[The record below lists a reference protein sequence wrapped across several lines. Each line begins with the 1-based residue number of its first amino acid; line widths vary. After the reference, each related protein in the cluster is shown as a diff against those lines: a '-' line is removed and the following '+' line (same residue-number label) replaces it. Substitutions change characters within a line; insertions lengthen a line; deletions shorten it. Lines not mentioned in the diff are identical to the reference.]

1 MNIRRNIYSLSPDGP
16 EIAALREGV
25 AAMQSRPPTDP
36 TSWIYQAN
44 IHGSFDAPPNET
56 ARRLWNQCQHQSF
69 FFLSWHRMYLLY
81 FERILREAS
90 GVEDLALPYW
100 DYANSAHR
108 ALPIAFREPADVSN
122 PLYVLQRDLNINRG
136 GLLPEAFVQHR
147 RAFGLV
153 NFMAPTSRLS
163 FGGPTVPAPQHFGT
177 REQRVGALENE
188 PHNNI
193 HGLVG
198 GGAGQAGEIAWDF
211 GWMSHPNTA
220 ARDPIFWLHHSNIDR
235 LWGRWLNQ
243 GGGRENPVNDD
254 VWMDTVFNFATGM
267 DDQGNVFEDSLTGR
281 DILDTLRQL
290 DYRYDD
296 DPPLLPPVP
305 FPAEVAAADVE
316 LAAEERQPTLV
327 GASEGID
334 MIELGAAPVTVPIEM
349 QDENREEVAEVA
361 AAEVVEN
368 RVVLSLEG
376 IQYDQSPGVSYEV
389 YINLPEGQEPDYRSE
404 YFAGT
409 LGFFGL
415 EPDHVHG
422 GGHGPEAEEHQQ
434 PSATVSYDVT
444 PNVRAL
450 QARGEWQEGPVS
462 ATFVMRTVLP
472 PPGDEEAAAAPE
484 TEPAGRPRI
493 ARVTLNT
500 E

>member
-16 EIAALREGV
+16 EIAALRAGV
-25 AAMQSRPPTDP
+25 AAMQSRPTTDP

-44 IHGSFDAPPNET
+44 IHGSFDTPPDERAQRT
-56 ARRLWNQCQHQSF
+56 WNQCQHQSF
-69 FFLSWHRMYLLY
+69 FFLSWHRMYLFY
-81 FERILREAS
+81 FERILRAAS
-90 GVEDLALPYW
+90 GEPDLALPYW
-100 DYANSAHR
+100 DYANTAHR
-108 ALPIAFREPADVSN
+108 ALPVAFRESADALN
-122 PLYVLQRDLNINRG
+122 PLFVLQRDPNINRG
-136 GLLPEAFVQHR
+136 GLLPEPFVQHR
-147 RAFGLV
+147 RAFRLLM
-153 NFMAPTSRLS
+153 FTAPTSRLS

-198 GGAGQAGEIAWDF
+198 GGPGQAGEISWDF

-235 LWGRWLNQ
+235 LWERWLEQ
-243 GGGRENPVNDD
+243 GVGRENPVNDD
-254 VWMDTVFNFATGM
+254 VWMDTLFSFFDENG
-267 DDQGNVFEDSLTGR
+267 FEDRLTGR
-281 DILDTLRQL
+281 DILDTLGDL

-305 FPAEVAAADVE
+305 FPAEVAAAEVE

-327 GASEGID
+327 GASEGIN
-334 MIELGAAPVTVPIEM
+334 MTVELGAAPVTVPIEV
-349 QDENREEVAEVA
+349 QDEAREAVAEVA
-361 AAEVVEN
+361 AAEVVEE
-368 RVVLSLEG
+368 RLLLSFEG
-376 IQYDQSPGVSYEV
+376 IKFDRNPGVAYEV

-422 GGHGPEAEEHQQ
+422 GGHDPEAEGHQQ

-450 QARGEWQEGPVS
+450 QARGEWREGQVS
-462 ATFVMRTVLP
+462 TTLVMRRVLP
-472 PPGDEEAAAAPE
+472 PPGDEAAAVALAE
-484 TEPAGRPRI
+484 AEPAGRPRFER
-493 ARVTLNT
+493 ATLMS

>member
-16 EIAALREGV
+16 EIAALRAGV
-25 AAMQSRPPTDP
+25 AEMQSRDPEDP

-44 IHGSFDAPPNET
+44 IHGVPRDPDPNAPPPLPT
-56 ARRLWNQCQHQSF
+56 WNQCQHRSF

-81 FERILREAS
+81 FERILRDAS
-90 GVEDLALPYW
+90 GDPNLALPYW
-100 DYANSAHR
+100 DYANPAHR
-108 ALPIAFREPADVSN
+108 ALPIAFREPADASN
-122 PLYVLQRDLNINRG
+122 PLFVQQRNPRINSG
-136 GLLPEAFVQHR
+136 GLLPEPFVLHR

-153 NFMAPTSRLS
+153 NFTASTSRLS
-163 FGGPTVPAPQHFGT
+163 FGGPTVPEPQQFGT
-177 REQRVGALENE
+177 GVGALENE
-188 PHNNI
+188 PHNI
-193 HGLVG
+193 VHGLVG
-198 GGAGQAGEIAWDF
+198 GL
-211 GWMSHPNTA
+211 MSNPNTA
-220 ARDPIFWLHHSNIDR
+220 ARDPIFWLHHANIDR
-235 LWGRWLNQ
+235 LWGRWLDQ
-243 GGGRENPVNDD
+243 GGGRQNPVNDD
-254 VWMDTVFNFATGM
+254 VWMDTLFTFF
-267 DDQGNVFEDSLTGR
+267 DPILREDTITGR

-305 FPAEVAAADVE
+305 FPAEVAATEVVS
-316 LAAEERQPTLV
+316 AAEERQPTLV
-327 GASEGID
+327 GASDGLD
-334 MIELGAAPVTVPIEM
+334 VIELGAAPVKVPIEM
-349 QDENREEVAEVA
+349 RDETREEVAEVA

-376 IQYDQSPGVSYEV
+376 VQFDRNPGVAYEV

-422 GGHGPEAEEHQQ
+422 GGHAPEAEEHQQ

-450 QARGEWQEGPVS
+450 QARGEWREGQVS

-472 PPGDEEAAAAPE
+472 PPGDEEAAVAPE
-484 TEPAGRPRI
+484 AEPAGRPRI
-493 ARVTLNT
+493 ERVTLMT

>member
-16 EIAALREGV
+16 EIAALRAGV
-25 AAMQSRPPTDP
+25 AAMQSRPPADP

-44 IHGSFDAPPNET
+44 IHGSFDAPPDERAQRT
-56 ARRLWNQCQHQSF
+56 WNQCQHQSF
-69 FFLSWHRMYLLY
+69 FFLSWHRMYLFY
-81 FERILREAS
+81 FERILRAAS
-90 GVEDLALPYW
+90 GEPDLALPYW
-100 DYANSAHR
+100 DYANTAHR
-108 ALPIAFREPADVSN
+108 VLPIAFREPADASN
-122 PLYVLQRDLNINRG
+122 PLFVQERNQAVNLG
-136 GLLPEAFVQHR
+136 GSLPEPFVQHR
-147 RAFGLV
+147 RAFRLI
-153 NFMAPTSRLS
+153 NFTASTSQLS

-177 REQRVGALENE
+177 REQRVGVLENE

-198 GGAGQAGEIAWDF
+198 GRN
-211 GWMSHPNTA
+211 GWMSNPNTA
-220 ARDPIFWLHHSNIDR
+220 ARDPIFWLHHANIDR
-235 LWGRWLNQ
+235 LWERWLEQ

-254 VWMDTVFNFATGM
+254 VWMDTVFTFFDENG
-267 DDQGNVFEDSLTGR
+267 FEDSLTGR
-281 DILDTLRQL
+281 DILDTLGDL

-305 FPAEVAAADVE
+305 FAAEVAAAEVE

-334 MIELGAAPVTVPIEM
+334 MIELGAVPVTVPIEV
-349 QDENREEVAEVA
+349 QDEAREAVAEVA

-368 RVVLSLEG
+368 RVVLNLEG
-376 IQYDQSPGVSYEV
+376 IQYDRNPGVSYEV

-422 GGHGPEAEEHQQ
+422 GHDPEAEGHEQ

-444 PNVRAL
+444 ANVRAL
-450 QARGEWQEGPVS
+450 QARGEWREGQVS
-462 ATFVMRTVLP
+462 ATLVMRSVLP
-472 PPGDEEAAAAPE
+472 PPADEAEAAVAPAGA
-484 TEPAGRPRI
+484 EPAGRLRFER
-493 ARVTLNT
+493 ATLMT

>member
-25 AAMQSRPPTDP
+25 AAMQGRPPTDP
-36 TSWIYQAN
+36 TSWTYQAN
-44 IHGSFDAPPNET
+44 IHGVPRDPDPNAPPPLPT
-56 ARRLWNQCQHQSF
+56 WNQCQHQSF
-69 FFLSWHRMYLLY
+69 FFLSWHRMYLFY
-81 FERILREAS
+81 FERILRAAS
-90 GVEDLALPYW
+90 GDPDLALPYW
-100 DYANSAHR
+100 DYANTAHR
-108 ALPIAFREPADVSN
+108 ALPIAFREPADATN
-122 PLYVLQRDLNINRG
+122 PLYVQERDQAANLG
-136 GLLPEAFVQHR
+136 GPLPEAFVQHR
-147 RAFGLV
+147 RAFGLI
-153 NFMAPTSRLS
+153 NFSASTSQLS
-163 FGGPTVPAPQHFGT
+163 FGGPRVPSPQHFGT

-198 GGAGQAGEIAWDF
+198 GRD
-211 GWMSHPNTA
+211 GWMSNPNTA

-235 LWGRWLNQ
+235 LWERWLEQ
-243 GGGRENPVNDD
+243 GGGRENPSDDD
-254 VWMDTVFNFATGM
+254 VWLDTVFTLFDENG
-267 DDQGNVFEDSLTGR
+267 FEDRLTGR

-305 FPAEVAAADVE
+305 FAAEVAAADVE
-316 LAAEERQPTLV
+316 LAAQEREPILL
-327 GASEGID
+327 GMSEGAD
-334 MIELGAAPVTVPIEM
+334 MIELRGEPVRVLVQM
-349 QDENREEVAEVA
+349 QDETREEVAELA
-361 AAEVVEN
+361 AADVVEN

-376 IQYDQSPGVSYEV
+376 IQYDRNPGVSYEV

-422 GGHGPEAEEHQQ
+422 GHDPEAGGDEQ
-434 PSATVSYDVT
+434 PSATVSYDIT

-450 QARGEWQEGPVS
+450 QARGEWRGGPVS
-462 ATFVMRTVLP
+462 ATFVMRGVLP
-472 PPGDEEAAAAPE
+472 PPGAEAAAVPE
-484 TEPAGRPRI
+484 SEPAGQPRI
-493 ARVTLNT
+493 AQVTLMT

>member
-16 EIAALREGV
+16 EIAALRAGV
-25 AAMQSRPPTDP
+25 AEMQSRDPADP

-44 IHGSFDAPPNET
+44 IHGSVDTPPDER
-56 ARRLWNQCQHQSF
+56 AQRMWNQCQHRSF

-81 FERILREAS
+81 FERILRDAA
-90 GVEDLALPYW
+90 DDPNLALPYW
-100 DYANSAHR
+100 DYANPAHR
-108 ALPIAFREPADVSN
+108 ALPIAFREPADASN
-122 PLYVLQRDLNINRG
+122 PLFVQQRNARINSGDL
-136 GLLPEAFVQHR
+136 LFESLVQHR

-153 NFMAPTSRLS
+153 NFTASTSRLS
-163 FGGPTVPAPQHFGT
+163 FGGPTVPEPQQFGT
-177 REQRVGALENE
+177 GVGALENE
-188 PHNNI
+188 PHNI
-193 HGLVG
+193 VHGLVG
-198 GGAGQAGEIAWDF
+198 GRGGL
-211 GWMSHPNTA
+211 MSDPNTA

-235 LWGRWLNQ
+235 LWGRWLDQ
-243 GGGRENPVNDD
+243 GGGRQNPVNDD
-254 VWMDTVFNFATGM
+254 LWMDTLFTFFDPILGENTI
-267 DDQGNVFEDSLTGR
+267 TGR

-296 DPPLLPPVP
+296 DPPDLPPVP

-327 GASEGID
+327 GASEGIV

-376 IQYDQSPGVSYEV
+376 IQFDRNPGVAYEV

-422 GGHGPEAEEHQQ
+422 GGHGHEAEEHQQ

-450 QARGEWQEGPVS
+450 QARGEWREGPVS
-462 ATFVMRTVLP
+462 VTFVMRTVLP
-472 PPGDEEAAAAPE
+472 PPGDEEAAAVALAA
-484 TEPAGRPRI
+484 EPAGRPRI
-493 ARVTLNT
+493 ERVTLNT